1 MTIIGVVEWKS
12 VKTNCR
18 VILEDSCCIWYYKR
32 NSCEDFAIQKICWK
46 ALNCKVGL
54 AETNN
59 IFKMGISTKFKCSP
73 FYWPE
78 LYYFYF
84 TLDLTTKKMITAI
97 VLVSYRLP
105 NEFDKPDSCVHSEA
119 CLWMRLCSNSAD
131 WFWIIVSTAASACF
145 WHSFTWY
152 WWLLIQTGGIWDFI
166 NYHD

>member
-1 MTIIGVVEWKS
+1 MVEWKS

-54 AETNN
+54 VETNN
-59 IFKMGISTKFKCSP
+59 IFKMGILKFKCSP
-73 FYWPE
+73 FDWFWII
-78 LYYFYF
+78 LFLRFYLGSHYRKNDNF
-84 TLDLTTKKMITAI
+84 GFH
-97 VLVSYRLP
+97 RLP
-105 NEFDKPDSCVHSEA
+105 NEIDKSDSCVHSEA